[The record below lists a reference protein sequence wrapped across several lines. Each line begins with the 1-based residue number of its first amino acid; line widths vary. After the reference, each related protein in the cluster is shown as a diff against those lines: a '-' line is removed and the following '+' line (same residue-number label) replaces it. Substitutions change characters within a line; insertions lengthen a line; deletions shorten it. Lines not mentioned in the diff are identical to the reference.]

1 MDGLL
6 MGFAARELNLLLTAG
21 RVDRISQ
28 PEDDLV
34 ILTIRNGGENRR
46 LLLCATPGTARL
58 HLTEKKYE
66 NPAEALLFCMLLR
79 KRLLSGRFLGAE
91 QLFGDR
97 LLTLRFSALDEMGD
111 AEELR
116 LYFEAMG
123 KHSNLTLV
131 LNGRILDAM
140 RHVTLEM
147 SRVRQML
154 PGLPFVMP
162 PRQDKL
168 APEEADREAV
178 MARLRGAGGTL
189 DRFLSENI
197 AGLGAMSA
205 AELAM
210 RLCGESGAALS
221 GLDREA
227 VGRDLSAL
235 LKALPLMAEPTLLR
249 DLEGV
254 PRALLPF
261 RFISQP
267 DDRQERVPSFSQGM
281 EALYY
286 ERELRQRLD
295 QRAAGLRKAV
305 RNARERTERK
315 LALLQEDVLTEEDAE
330 KVRVMGELLTANLHS
345 IPRGAEEV
353 TLPDYYTGG
362 ELTIPIDKALTPAA
376 NAQRYFKRYRKA
388 HTARKLAAEQKEKA
402 LSDLRQLEEALF
414 FLDDADAADDLA
426 AIRGALAESGL
437 LRREGAERGKKRE
450 LPARPR
456 TYRSPEGF
464 TILVGRHSIGNERL
478 LRDAAPDDV
487 WLHAKDVP
495 GSHVLIRAEGKPVP
509 EGTLLLAA
517 KLAAWFSQARGQR
530 TRVDYTRRKL
540 VKKVPGGAP
549 GMVHYTGEKGL
560 FVSAAEE
567 DFRAAEREG

>member
-189 DRFLSENI
+189 DRFLS
-197 AGLGAMSA
+197 
-205 AELAM
+205 
-210 RLCGESGAALS
+210 
-221 GLDREA
+221 
-227 VGRDLSAL
+227 
-235 LKALPLMAEPTLLR
+235 
-249 DLEGV
+249 
-254 PRALLPF
+254 
-261 RFISQP
+261 
-267 DDRQERVPSFSQGM
+267 
-281 EALYY
+281 
-286 ERELRQRLD
+286 
-295 QRAAGLRKAV
+295 
-305 RNARERTERK
+305 
-315 LALLQEDVLTEEDAE
+315 
-330 KVRVMGELLTANLHS
+330 
-345 IPRGAEEV
+345 
-353 TLPDYYTGG
+353 
-362 ELTIPIDKALTPAA
+362 
-376 NAQRYFKRYRKA
+376 
-388 HTARKLAAEQKEKA
+388 
-402 LSDLRQLEEALF
+402 
-414 FLDDADAADDLA
+414 
-426 AIRGALAESGL
+426 
-437 LRREGAERGKKRE
+437 
-450 LPARPR
+450 
-456 TYRSPEGF
+456 
-464 TILVGRHSIGNERL
+464 
-478 LRDAAPDDV
+478 
-487 WLHAKDVP
+487 
-495 GSHVLIRAEGKPVP
+495 
-509 EGTLLLAA
+509 
-517 KLAAWFSQARGQR
+517 
-530 TRVDYTRRKL
+530 
-540 VKKVPGGAP
+540 
-549 GMVHYTGEKGL
+549 
-560 FVSAAEE
+560 
-567 DFRAAEREG
+567 